1 MLLLYDEELAGKTS
15 FFLKDAK
22 KYRDDHPYEI
32 DQITMDD
39 LQNAT
44 FDSNL
49 L

>member
-1 MLLLYDEELAGKTS
+1 MMKNSLEKPA
-15 FFLKDAK
+15 FLKDAK
-22 KYRDDHPYEI
+22 KYREDHPYEI